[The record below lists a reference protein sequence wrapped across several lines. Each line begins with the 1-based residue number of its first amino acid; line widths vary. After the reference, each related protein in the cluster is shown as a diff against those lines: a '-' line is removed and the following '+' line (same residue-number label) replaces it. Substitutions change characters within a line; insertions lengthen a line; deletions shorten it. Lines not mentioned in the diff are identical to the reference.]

1 MPNDIRRCG
10 YVTLVGA
17 PNVGKSTLLNAF
29 VGEPLSIVT
38 SKAQTTWTRITGIR
52 TVGSSQAILLDT
64 PGVVEPRNLLHRSFL
79 MGAEEAVREADV
91 LLVITDPM
99 RPLGPTGREAIETM
113 LASSKAPRI
122 GVVNKVD
129 AAPPDA
135 VEEERRW
142 LDGLA
147 AEEVHL
153 VSAKTGEGLE
163 ALISALD
170 ARLPEGPFLY
180 PEDEIASAP
189 TRFFVADM
197 VREAIFEQYHE
208 EIPYASICRVEAFRE
223 DEDPV
228 YIQVTIYVERA
239 SQKGILIGEKGAA
252 IRSLGIQARRR
263 IEHFLARPVYLDLW
277 VKLLPGWR
285 RRPEHLRRLGLPVP
299 EEDAG

>member
-1 MPNDIRRCG
+1 M
-10 YVTLVGA
+10 TLVGA

-52 TVGSSQAILLDT
+52 TVGSSQAIFLDT